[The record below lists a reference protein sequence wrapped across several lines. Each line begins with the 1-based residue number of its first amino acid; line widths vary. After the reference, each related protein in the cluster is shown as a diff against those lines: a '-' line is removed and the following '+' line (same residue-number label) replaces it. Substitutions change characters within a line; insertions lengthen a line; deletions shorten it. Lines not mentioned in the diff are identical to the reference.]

1 MKKYILIFLSAIL
14 LCEFCY
20 ASPKEKFKLS
30 ESVWTTCSNS
40 EHNGRPGTIVKSLYF
55 TSDKDVTIY
64 SAVVSQDGKTIVS
77 PFEYAKGQY
86 TVSGDPKKEALVE
99 IQVLTV
105 DNKKVKYI
113 GKYKKRKAMVLVP
126 EEEDGAIEIYGFK
139 KNIKNK

>member
-1 MKKYILIFLSAIL
+1 MKKHILILLSAIL

-40 EHNGRPGTIVKSLYF
+40 EYDGRPGTIVKSMYF

-99 IQVLTV
+99 IQVLTI
-105 DNKKVKYI
+105 DNKNVKYV
-113 GKYKKRKAMVLVP
+113 GKYKKHKAMFLVP
-126 EEEDGAIEIYGFK
+126 EMGAVEIYRFN
-139 KNIKNK
+139 KNVKIK